1 MLVSTVLIN
10 YIMKRLCFLVIC
22 MSIIMGCST
31 STSST
36 KALVDYVDPN
46 IGTAHCRWFFYTPA
60 AIPFGM
66 AKLAPSTDAH
76 LGNPGGW
83 QAVGYDFRH
92 TSIEGFANFHEF
104 QVGGVVFAPT
114 VGELQ
119 TVPGEL
125 ENPDGGYRSRFDK
138 KDEVAAPGY
147 YSVLLKDYGVKAEL
161 TAMKRV
167 GFHRYTYPKTE
178 LANLIFDIG
187 NKQGESGEVKDAEV
201 QYFEDGRVE
210 GYVITSPVYVNIY
223 QKGADV
229 RMYFSAVLNKKPVQ
243 VGTFVKDV
251 VNPGKHQEKGPGAGL
266 YMTFSTEEQEAVE
279 VKVGLSYTSIENA
292 RFNRETEAADVTFDQ
307 AKKNATDVWNESLSR
322 IYVEGGKET
331 DKVKFY
337 TGLFHALLG
346 RGLASDANGYYPKNN
361 GTVGRIAL
369 DEEGNPVHQHYN
381 TDAIWG
387 GFWNLTQLWSLAY
400 PEYYSDWIKSQLLVY
415 QDAGWLGDGIACSK
429 YVSGVGTNFTSLAI
443 AAAYNC
449 GIRDFDVQQGY
460 EAALKNEVEWRGR
473 LEGAGKMDVRQ
484 FVERGYSPY
493 EKRFDMVTR
502 EEGSGF
508 GASHTMEYSFS
519 SFAVSQ
525 FAKHLGKE
533 DDYKL
538 LSDLSNGWKNL
549 YDPETRLIRP
559 KDTKGNFLE
568 DFNPLAPW
576 KGFQEG
582 NAVQYT
588 FYVPHQIDELVDLVG
603 QETFNNRL
611 DSIFLLSQK
620 NIFGGGKEVDAFAG
634 LKTVYNHGNQPNLHI
649 SWLFNFSGKP
659 YLSQKWVRA
668 ILDEFYGL
676 EGIHGYGYGQDED
689 QGQLGAWYVMS
700 ALGLFDV
707 KGLTEIDPKF
717 QIGAPLF
724 DKVTVRLNKDYYPGE
739 KFVIEAK
746 KQAVGDCYL
755 QDISLNNR
763 PQDTV
768 QLPFSEVVKGGKLVL
783 GLGASPNEELTH

>member
-1 MLVSTVLIN
+1 M
-10 YIMKRLCFLVIC
+10 
-22 MSIIMGCST
+22 
-31 STSST
+31 
-36 KALVDYVDPN
+36 
-46 IGTAHCRWFFYTPA
+46 
-60 AIPFGM
+60 
-66 AKLAPSTDAH
+66 
-76 LGNPGGW
+76 
-83 QAVGYDFRH
+83 
-92 TSIEGFANFHEF
+92 
-104 QVGGVVFAPT
+104 
-114 VGELQ
+114 
-119 TVPGEL
+119 
-125 ENPDGGYRSRFDK
+125 
-138 KDEVAAPGY
+138 
-147 YSVLLKDYGVKAEL
+147 
-161 TAMKRV
+161 
-167 GFHRYTYPKTE
+167 
-178 LANLIFDIG
+178 
-187 NKQGESGEVKDAEV
+187 
-201 QYFEDGRVE
+201 
-210 GYVITSPVYVNIY
+210 
-223 QKGADV
+223 
-229 RMYFSAVLNKKPVQ
+229 
-243 VGTFVKDV
+243 
-251 VNPGKHQEKGPGAGL
+251 
-266 YMTFSTEEQEAVE
+266 
-279 VKVGLSYTSIENA
+279 
-292 RFNRETEAADVTFDQ
+292 
-307 AKKNATDVWNESLSR
+307 
-322 IYVEGGKET
+322 
-331 DKVKFY
+331 
-337 TGLFHALLG
+337 FHALLG

-415 QDAGWLGDGIACSK
+415 QDTGWLGDGIACSK

-449 GIRDFDVQQGY
+449 GIRDFDVKQGY

-538 LSDLSNGWKNL
+538 LSNLSNGWKNL

-668 ILDEFYGL
+668 ILDEVYGL

>member
-1 MLVSTVLIN
+1 
-10 YIMKRLCFLVIC
+10 MKRLCFLVIC

-138 KDEVAAPGY
+138 KDEVTAPGY

-538 LSDLSNGWKNL
+538 LSNLSNGWKNL

>member
-1 MLVSTVLIN
+1 
-10 YIMKRLCFLVIC
+10 MKRLCFLVIC

-387 GFWNLTQLWSLAY
+387 GFWNLTHLWALAY

>member
-1 MLVSTVLIN
+1 
-10 YIMKRLCFLVIC
+10 MKQICSLTIC
-22 MSIIMGCST
+22 MYLFLSLSACTRVG
-31 STSST
+31 
-36 KALVDYVDPN
+36 KALTDYVDPN

-60 AIPFGM
+60 AVPFGM

-83 QAVGYDFRH
+83 QAVGYDYRH

-114 VGELQ
+114 VGRLQ

-125 ENPDGGYRSRFDK
+125 ENPDAGYRSRFNK
-138 KDEVAAPGY
+138 KDETASPGY

-167 GFHRYTYPKTE
+167 GFHRYTYPE
-178 LANLIFDIG
+178 SEQANLIFDIG

-210 GYVITSPVYVNIY
+210 GYVVTSPVYVNIY

-229 RMYFSAVLNKKPVQ
+229 RMYFSAVVDKRPER
-243 VGTFVKDV
+243 VGTFIKDRV
-251 VNPGKHQEKGPGAGL
+251 TPGKHREQGPGAGL
-266 YMTFSTEEQEAVE
+266 YMTFSTQDREAVE
-279 VKVGLSYTSIENA
+279 VKVGLSYTSVENA
-292 RFNRETEAADVTFDQ
+292 RFNRETEAPDADFDE
-307 AKKNATDVWNESLSR
+307 ARSRAAEVWNESLGR
-322 IYVEGGKET
+322 IHVEGGKEA

-337 TGLFHALLG
+337 TGLYHALLG
-346 RGLASDANGYYPKNN
+346 RGLASDANGYYPRND
-361 GTVGRIAL
+361 GSVGRIAL
-369 DEEGNPVHQHYN
+369 DAEGKPLHQHYN

-387 GFWNLTQLWSLAY
+387 GFWNLTQLWALAY

-415 QDAGWLGDGIACSK
+415 RDAGWLGDGIACSK
-429 YVSGVGTNFTSLAI
+429 YVSGVGTNFTGLAI
-443 AAAYNC
+443 AVAYNC
-449 GIRDFDVQQGY
+449 GIRDFDVQLGY

-473 LEGAGKMDVRQ
+473 PEGAGKMDVRQ

-493 EKRFDMVTR
+493 EKRFDMMTCD
-502 EEGSGF
+502 EGSGF

-519 SFAVSQ
+519 SFAVSR
-525 FAKHLGKE
+525 FAKHLGR
-533 DDYKL
+533 DGDYEW
-538 LSDLSNGWKNL
+538 LSELSGNWKNL
-549 YDPETRLIRP
+549 YDAETRLIRP
-559 KDTKGNFLE
+559 KDAEGRFLQ
-568 DFNPLAPW
+568 DFNPLTPW

-588 FYVPHQIDELVDLVG
+588 FYVPHHIDELVELVG
-603 QETFNNRL
+603 RETFNSRL
-611 DSIFLLSQK
+611 DSIFLLSQQR
-620 NIFGGGKEVDAFAG
+620 IFGGGTEVDAFAG
-634 LKTVYNHGNQPNLHI
+634 LQTVYNHGNQPNLHI

-707 KGLTEIDPKF
+707 KGLTDINPGF

-724 DKVTVRLNKDYYPGE
+724 DKVTIRLNEDYYPGN
-739 KFVIEAK
+739 KFVIETNR
-746 KQAVGDCYL
+746 QSVDDCYL
-755 QDISLNNR
+755 QRISLNGHS
-763 PQDTV
+763 QETV
-768 QLPFSEVVKGGKLVL
+768 QLPFEEVTKGGTLFLEL
-783 GLGASPNEELTH
+783 GNEPNTSIHN

>member
-1 MLVSTVLIN
+1 ML
-10 YIMKRLCFLVIC
+10 
-22 MSIIMGCST
+22 
-31 STSST
+31 
-36 KALVDYVDPN
+36 P
-46 IGTAHCRWFFYTPA
+46 
-60 AIPFGM
+60 
-66 AKLAPSTDAH
+66 
-76 LGNPGGW
+76 
-83 QAVGYDFRH
+83 
-92 TSIEGFANFHEF
+92 
-104 QVGGVVFAPT
+104 
-114 VGELQ
+114 
-119 TVPGEL
+119 
-125 ENPDGGYRSRFDK
+125 
-138 KDEVAAPGY
+138 
-147 YSVLLKDYGVKAEL
+147 
-161 TAMKRV
+161 
-167 GFHRYTYPKTE
+167 
-178 LANLIFDIG
+178 
-187 NKQGESGEVKDAEV
+187 
-201 QYFEDGRVE
+201 
-210 GYVITSPVYVNIY
+210 
-223 QKGADV
+223 
-229 RMYFSAVLNKKPVQ
+229 
-243 VGTFVKDV
+243 
-251 VNPGKHQEKGPGAGL
+251 
-266 YMTFSTEEQEAVE
+266 
-279 VKVGLSYTSIENA
+279 
-292 RFNRETEAADVTFDQ
+292 FDQ

-415 QDAGWLGDGIACSK
+415 QDTGWLGDGIACSK

-449 GIRDFDVQQGY
+449 GIRDFDVKQGY

-538 LSDLSNGWKNL
+538 LSNLSNGWKNL

>member
-1 MLVSTVLIN
+1 
-10 YIMKRLCFLVIC
+10 MKRLCFLVIC

-400 PEYYSDWIKSQLLVY
+400 PEYYSDWIKSQLLVC

-538 LSDLSNGWKNL
+538 LSNLSNGWKNL

>member
-1 MLVSTVLIN
+1 M
-10 YIMKRLCFLVIC
+10 
-22 MSIIMGCST
+22 
-31 STSST
+31 
-36 KALVDYVDPN
+36 
-46 IGTAHCRWFFYTPA
+46 
-60 AIPFGM
+60 
-66 AKLAPSTDAH
+66 
-76 LGNPGGW
+76 
-83 QAVGYDFRH
+83 
-92 TSIEGFANFHEF
+92 
-104 QVGGVVFAPT
+104 
-114 VGELQ
+114 
-119 TVPGEL
+119 
-125 ENPDGGYRSRFDK
+125 
-138 KDEVAAPGY
+138 
-147 YSVLLKDYGVKAEL
+147 
-161 TAMKRV
+161 
-167 GFHRYTYPKTE
+167 
-178 LANLIFDIG
+178 
-187 NKQGESGEVKDAEV
+187 
-201 QYFEDGRVE
+201 
-210 GYVITSPVYVNIY
+210 
-223 QKGADV
+223 
-229 RMYFSAVLNKKPVQ
+229 
-243 VGTFVKDV
+243 

>member
-1 MLVSTVLIN
+1 
-10 YIMKRLCFLVIC
+10 MKRLCFLVIC

-66 AKLAPSTDAH
+66 AKQAPSTDAH

>member
-1 MLVSTVLIN
+1 
-10 YIMKRLCFLVIC
+10 MKRLCFLVIC

-178 LANLIFDIG
+178 QANLIFDIG

-251 VNPGKHQEKGPGAGL
+251 INPGKHQEKGPGAGL

-538 LSDLSNGWKNL
+538 LSNLSNGWKNL

>member
-1 MLVSTVLIN
+1 
-10 YIMKRLCFLVIC
+10 MKRLCFLVIC

-178 LANLIFDIG
+178 QANLIFDIG
-187 NKQGESGEVKDAEV
+187 SKQGESGEVKDAEV

-415 QDAGWLGDGIACSK
+415 QDTGWLGDGIACSK

-449 GIRDFDVQQGY
+449 GIRDFDVKQGY

-538 LSDLSNGWKNL
+538 LSNLSNGWKNL

-724 DKVTVRLNKDYYPGE
+724 DKITVRLNKDYYPGE

>member
-1 MLVSTVLIN
+1 
-10 YIMKRLCFLVIC
+10 MKRLCFLVIC

-178 LANLIFDIG
+178 QANLIFDIG

-229 RMYFSAVLNKKPVQ
+229 RMYFSAVLNKKQVQ

-538 LSDLSNGWKNL
+538 LSNLSNGWKNL

>member
-1 MLVSTVLIN
+1 
-10 YIMKRLCFLVIC
+10 MKRLCILLMLASIFLSC
-22 MSIIMGCST
+22 AT
-31 STSST
+31 SEKNTPNLL
-36 KALVDYVDPN
+36 KYVDPN

-60 AIPFGM
+60 AVPFGM
-66 AKLAPSTDAH
+66 AKLGPSTDAH

-104 QVGGVVFAPT
+104 QVGGVVLAPT

-125 ENPDGGYRSRFDK
+125 DNPESGYRSRFDK
-138 KDEVAAPGY
+138 KDEVAQPGY

-167 GFHRYTYPKTE
+167 GFHRYTYPE
-178 LANLIFDIG
+178 SSQSHLIFDIG

-201 QYFEDGRVE
+201 QYFEDGKIE
-210 GYVITSPVYVNIY
+210 GYVVTSPVYVNIY

-229 RMYFSAVLNKKPVQ
+229 RMYFSAVVDKKPAE
-243 VGTFVKDV
+243 VGTFIKGDIR
-251 VNPGKHQEKGPGAGL
+251 PGKNREKGAGAGL
-266 YMTFSTEEQEAVE
+266 YLTFPTKEQEAVE
-279 VKVGLSYTSIENA
+279 VKIGLSYTSIENA
-292 RFNRETEAADVTFDQ
+292 RLNREEEAPKTTFAQ
-307 AKKNATDVWNESLSR
+307 AKKEATDTWNEALGR
-322 IYVEGGKET
+322 LTVEGGKDT

-346 RGLASDANGYYPKNN
+346 RGLASDINGYYPKND
-361 GTVGRIAL
+361 GTVGRIEL
-369 DEEGNPVHQHYN
+369 DKNGNPIHHHYN

-387 GFWNLTQLWSLAY
+387 GFWNLTQLWALAY

-449 GIRDFDVQQGY
+449 GIRDFDVEKGY
-460 EAALKNEVEWRGR
+460 EASLKNEIEWRER
-473 LEGAGKMDVRQ
+473 IEGAGKMDVRQ
-484 FVERGYSPY
+484 FVEKGYCPY
-493 EKRFDMVTR
+493 EERFNMATT

-508 GASHTMEYSFS
+508 GASHTMEYCFS
-519 SFAVSQ
+519 SFAVAQ

-533 DDYKL
+533 ADYQQLSKLSEGWKL
-538 LSDLSNGWKNL
+538 L
-549 YDPETRLIRP
+549 YDKETNLIRP
-559 KDTKGNFLE
+559 KDSQGNFLKE
-568 DFNPLAPW
+568 FDPLAPW

-588 FYVPHQIDELVDLVG
+588 FYVPHHIDELVELIG
-603 QETFNNRL
+603 KETFNNRL

-634 LKTVYNHGNQPNLHI
+634 LTAVYNHGNQPNLHI

-668 ILDEFYGL
+668 ILNEFYGL

-707 KGLTEIDPKF
+707 KGLTEIHPQF
-717 QIGAPLF
+717 QIGTPLF
-724 DKVTVRLNKDYYPGE
+724 DKVTIRLNRDYYPGE
-739 KFVIEAK
+739 QFVIEAK
-746 KQAVGDCYL
+746 KSAADDCYL
-755 QDISLNNR
+755 QSVSLNG
-763 PQDTV
+763 QAQESV
-768 QLPFSEVVKGGKLVL
+768 QIPFEEVVKGGNLTL
-783 GLGASPNEELTH
+783 ELSSQPNKELTH

>member
-1 MLVSTVLIN
+1 
-10 YIMKRLCFLVIC
+10 MKRLCFLVIC

-724 DKVTVRLNKDYYPGE
+724 DKVTARLNKDYYPGE

>member
-1 MLVSTVLIN
+1 
-10 YIMKRLCFLVIC
+10 MKRLCFLVIC

-92 TSIEGFANFHEF
+92 TSIEGFANFHGF

-178 LANLIFDIG
+178 QANLIFDIG

-415 QDAGWLGDGIACSK
+415 QDTGWLGDGIACSK

-449 GIRDFDVQQGY
+449 GIRDFDVKQGY

-538 LSDLSNGWKNL
+538 LSNLSNGWKNL

>member
-1 MLVSTVLIN
+1 
-10 YIMKRLCFLVIC
+10 MKRLCFLVIC

-178 LANLIFDIG
+178 QANLIFDIG

-415 QDAGWLGDGIACSK
+415 QDTGWLGDGIACSK

-449 GIRDFDVQQGY
+449 GIRDFDVKQGY

-538 LSDLSNGWKNL
+538 LSNLSNGWKNL

-603 QETFNNRL
+603 QETFNNRQ

>member
-1 MLVSTVLIN
+1 
-10 YIMKRLCFLVIC
+10 MKRLCFLVIC

-243 VGTFVKDV
+243 VGTFVKEV

>member
-1 MLVSTVLIN
+1 
-10 YIMKRLCFLVIC
+10 MKRLCFSVIC

>member
-1 MLVSTVLIN
+1 
-10 YIMKRLCFLVIC
+10 MKRLCFLVIC

-178 LANLIFDIG
+178 QANLIFDIG

-415 QDAGWLGDGIACSK
+415 QDTGWLGDGIACSK

-449 GIRDFDVQQGY
+449 GIRDFDVKQGY

-538 LSDLSNGWKNL
+538 LSNLSNGWKNL

-559 KDTKGNFLE
+559 KDTKGKFLE

>member
-1 MLVSTVLIN
+1 
-10 YIMKRLCFLVIC
+10 MKWQL
-22 MSIIMGCST
+22 
-31 STSST
+31 
-36 KALVDYVDPN
+36 P
-46 IGTAHCRWFFYTPA
+46 GTILF
-60 AIPFGM
+60 
-66 AKLAPSTDAH
+66 
-76 LGNPGGW
+76 
-83 QAVGYDFRH
+83 
-92 TSIEGFANFHEF
+92 
-104 QVGGVVFAPT
+104 
-114 VGELQ
+114 
-119 TVPGEL
+119 
-125 ENPDGGYRSRFDK
+125 
-138 KDEVAAPGY
+138 
-147 YSVLLKDYGVKAEL
+147 YGVKAEL

-178 LANLIFDIG
+178 QANLIFDIG

-415 QDAGWLGDGIACSK
+415 QDTGWLGDGIACSK

-449 GIRDFDVQQGY
+449 GIRDFDVKQGY

-538 LSDLSNGWKNL
+538 LSNLSNGWKNL

>member
-1 MLVSTVLIN
+1 
-10 YIMKRLCFLVIC
+10 MKRLCFLVIC

-178 LANLIFDIG
+178 QANLIFDIG

-415 QDAGWLGDGIACSK
+415 QDTGWLGDGIACSK

-449 GIRDFDVQQGY
+449 GIRDFDVKQGY

-538 LSDLSNGWKNL
+538 LSNLSNGWKNL

-746 KQAVGDCYL
+746 KQAIGDCYL

>member
-1 MLVSTVLIN
+1 
-10 YIMKRLCFLVIC
+10 MKRLCFLVIC

-178 LANLIFDIG
+178 QANLIFDIG

-415 QDAGWLGDGIACSK
+415 QDTGWLGDGIACSK

-449 GIRDFDVQQGY
+449 GIRDFDVKQGY

-538 LSDLSNGWKNL
+538 LSNLSNGWKNL

-634 LKTVYNHGNQPNLHI
+634 LKTVYNHGNQPNFHI

>member
-1 MLVSTVLIN
+1 
-10 YIMKRLCFLVIC
+10 MKRLCFLVIC

-178 LANLIFDIG
+178 QANLIFDIG

-387 GFWNLTQLWSLAY
+387 GFWNLMQLWSLAY

-538 LSDLSNGWKNL
+538 LSNLSNGWKNL

-739 KFVIEAK
+739 KFVIEVK
-746 KQAVGDCYL
+746 KQAIDDCYL

>member
-1 MLVSTVLIN
+1 
-10 YIMKRLCFLVIC
+10 MKRLCFLVIC

-178 LANLIFDIG
+178 QANLIFDIG

-415 QDAGWLGDGIACSK
+415 QDTGWLGDGIACSK

-449 GIRDFDVQQGY
+449 GIRDFDVKQGY

-538 LSDLSNGWKNL
+538 LSNLSNGWKNL

-724 DKVTVRLNKDYYPGE
+724 DKITVRLNKDYYPGE

>member
-1 MLVSTVLIN
+1 
-10 YIMKRLCFLVIC
+10 MKRLCFLVIC

-178 LANLIFDIG
+178 QANLIFDIG

-449 GIRDFDVQQGY
+449 GIRDFDVKQGY

-724 DKVTVRLNKDYYPGE
+724 DKITVRLNKDYYPGE

>member
-1 MLVSTVLIN
+1 
-10 YIMKRLCFLVIC
+10 MKRLCFLVIC

-161 TAMKRV
+161 TAMKRM

-178 LANLIFDIG
+178 QANLIFDIG

-415 QDAGWLGDGIACSK
+415 QDTGWLGDGIACSK

-449 GIRDFDVQQGY
+449 GIRDFDVKQGY

-538 LSDLSNGWKNL
+538 LSNLSNGWKNL

>member
-1 MLVSTVLIN
+1 
-10 YIMKRLCFLVIC
+10 MKRLCFLVIC

-66 AKLAPSTDAH
+66 TKLAPSTDAH

>member
-1 MLVSTVLIN
+1 
-10 YIMKRLCFLVIC
+10 MKRLCFLVIC

-76 LGNPGGW
+76 LGNPSGW

-251 VNPGKHQEKGPGAGL
+251 VNLGKHQEKGPGAGL

-538 LSDLSNGWKNL
+538 LSNLSNGWKNL

>member
-1 MLVSTVLIN
+1 
-10 YIMKRLCFLVIC
+10 MKRLCFLVIC

-381 TDAIWG
+381 TDAI
-387 GFWNLTQLWSLAY
+387 L
-400 PEYYSDWIKSQLLVY
+400 
-415 QDAGWLGDGIACSK
+415 GW
-429 YVSGVGTNFTSLAI
+429 
-443 AAAYNC
+443 
-449 GIRDFDVQQGY
+449 
-460 EAALKNEVEWRGR
+460 
-473 LEGAGKMDVRQ
+473 
-484 FVERGYSPY
+484 
-493 EKRFDMVTR
+493 
-502 EEGSGF
+502 
-508 GASHTMEYSFS
+508 
-519 SFAVSQ
+519 
-525 FAKHLGKE
+525 
-533 DDYKL
+533 
-538 LSDLSNGWKNL
+538 
-549 YDPETRLIRP
+549 
-559 KDTKGNFLE
+559 FLE
-568 DFNPLAPW
+568 SDAIMVI
-576 KGFQEG
+576 G
-582 NAVQYT
+582 
-588 FYVPHQIDELVDLVG
+588 
-603 QETFNNRL
+603 
-611 DSIFLLSQK
+611 LSR
-620 NIFGGGKEVDAFAG
+620 I
-634 LKTVYNHGNQPNLHI
+634 
-649 SWLFNFSGKP
+649 LF
-659 YLSQKWVRA
+659 
-668 ILDEFYGL
+668 
-676 EGIHGYGYGQDED
+676 
-689 QGQLGAWYVMS
+689 
-700 ALGLFDV
+700 
-707 KGLTEIDPKF
+707 
-717 QIGAPLF
+717 
-724 DKVTVRLNKDYYPGE
+724 
-739 KFVIEAK
+739 
-746 KQAVGDCYL
+746 
-755 QDISLNNR
+755 
-763 PQDTV
+763 
-768 QLPFSEVVKGGKLVL
+768 
-783 GLGASPNEELTH
+783 

>member
-1 MLVSTVLIN
+1 
-10 YIMKRLCFLVIC
+10 MKRLCFLVIC

-429 YVSGVGTNFTSLAI
+429 YMSGVGTNFTSLAI

>member
-1 MLVSTVLIN
+1 
-10 YIMKRLCFLVIC
+10 MKRLCFLVIC

-559 KDTKGNFLE
+559 KDTKGSFLE

-576 KGFQEG
+576 KGFQEA
-582 NAVQYT
+582 NAVQCT

>member
-1 MLVSTVLIN
+1 
-10 YIMKRLCFLVIC
+10 MKRLCFLVIC

-292 RFNRETEAADVTFDQ
+292 RFNRETEAADVPFDQ

>member
-1 MLVSTVLIN
+1 M
-10 YIMKRLCFLVIC
+10 
-22 MSIIMGCST
+22 
-31 STSST
+31 
-36 KALVDYVDPN
+36 
-46 IGTAHCRWFFYTPA
+46 
-60 AIPFGM
+60 
-66 AKLAPSTDAH
+66 
-76 LGNPGGW
+76 
-83 QAVGYDFRH
+83 
-92 TSIEGFANFHEF
+92 
-104 QVGGVVFAPT
+104 
-114 VGELQ
+114 
-119 TVPGEL
+119 
-125 ENPDGGYRSRFDK
+125 
-138 KDEVAAPGY
+138 AAPGY

-178 LANLIFDIG
+178 QANLIFDIG

-415 QDAGWLGDGIACSK
+415 QDTGWLGDGIACSK

-449 GIRDFDVQQGY
+449 GIRDFDVKQGY

-538 LSDLSNGWKNL
+538 LSNLSNGWKNL

-724 DKVTVRLNKDYYPGE
+724 DKITVRLNKDYYPGE

>member
-1 MLVSTVLIN
+1 
-10 YIMKRLCFLVIC
+10 MKRLCFLVIC

-178 LANLIFDIG
+178 QANLIFDIG

-415 QDAGWLGDGIACSK
+415 QDTGWLGDGIACSK

-449 GIRDFDVQQGY
+449 GIRDFDVKQGY

-538 LSDLSNGWKNL
+538 LSNLSNGWKNL

-717 QIGAPLF
+717 QLGAPLF

>member
-1 MLVSTVLIN
+1 
-10 YIMKRLCFLVIC
+10 MKRLCFLVIC

-210 GYVITSPVYVNIY
+210 GYVITSSVYVNIY

-538 LSDLSNGWKNL
+538 LSNLSNGWKNL

-603 QETFNNRL
+603 QETFNSRL

>member
-1 MLVSTVLIN
+1 
-10 YIMKRLCFLVIC
+10 MKRLCFLVIC

-147 YSVLLKDYGVKAEL
+147 YSVLLKDYGVNAEL

-538 LSDLSNGWKNL
+538 LSNLSNGWKNL